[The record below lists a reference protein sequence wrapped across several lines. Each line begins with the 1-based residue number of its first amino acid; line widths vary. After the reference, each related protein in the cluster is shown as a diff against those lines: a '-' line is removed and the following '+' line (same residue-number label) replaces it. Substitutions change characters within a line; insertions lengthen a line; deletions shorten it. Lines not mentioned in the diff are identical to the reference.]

1 MKRNDSEK
9 QAEWNVLLAKQ
20 AELDP
25 KVRAVRVV
33 RVERERGG
41 VYRVYTSVRECVY
54 TRLYT
59 VYTQFIH
66 SAEFIHT
73 HIGYT
78 LPSVLPSS
86 LQTLVAEFGK
96 AQLVAEGQ
104 IKRGIDASVWKAV
117 VGNNL
122 RGKPPRSTT
131 NYTQAFKA
139 MQEDPRLA
147 FKGGEEKGAEVCV
160 CVCVVWGSVVVRY

>member
-25 KVRAVRVV
+25 KVRVVRVV

-66 SAEFIHT
+66 SMR
-73 HIGYT
+73 
-78 LPSVLPSS
+78 S
-86 LQTLVAEFGK
+86 LYIL
-96 AQLVAEGQ
+96 
-104 IKRGIDASVWKAV
+104 I
-117 VGNNL
+117 
-122 RGKPPRSTT
+122 
-131 NYTQAFKA
+131 
-139 MQEDPRLA
+139 
-147 FKGGEEKGAEVCV
+147 
-160 CVCVVWGSVVVRY
+160 

>member
-54 TRLYT
+54 TRLYR
-59 VYTQFIH
+59 VYIH
-66 SAEFIHT
+66 SMR
-73 HIGYT
+73 
-78 LPSVLPSS
+78 S
-86 LQTLVAEFGK
+86 LYIL
-96 AQLVAEGQ
+96 
-104 IKRGIDASVWKAV
+104 I
-117 VGNNL
+117 
-122 RGKPPRSTT
+122 
-131 NYTQAFKA
+131 
-139 MQEDPRLA
+139 
-147 FKGGEEKGAEVCV
+147 
-160 CVCVVWGSVVVRY
+160 